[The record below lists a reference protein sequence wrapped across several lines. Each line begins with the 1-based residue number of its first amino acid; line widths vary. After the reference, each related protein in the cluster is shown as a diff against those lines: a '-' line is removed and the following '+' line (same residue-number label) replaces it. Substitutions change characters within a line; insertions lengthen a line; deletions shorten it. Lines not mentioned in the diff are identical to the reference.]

1 VLFLTSAGM
10 ETLMGTRHRALS
22 GVAALLALAV
32 APAAAQANA
41 KTVGDGND
49 VATALDIRS
58 VSHGHRGARLTHSI
72 RTYGAFSSRFLSGDN
87 FFVFVFDT
95 DGTRSTAERFV
106 VVFWGGGRLRA
117 AVTRGNGDFI
127 RWTRV
132 SRPSSHSV
140 KVTLRRGSLGNPP
153 GYRWVAVSVVG
164 QRGDSAPNRGLILH
178 DIRAPRIRFPKVP
191 IPAAL
196 TYDVAFSVS
205 DSGGSG
211 LRRWRLQQR
220 DFGTSTWAT
229 IRSGTS
235 GGSKSPPV
243 TAAEGDDDQYRVI
256 AVDRHGNRR
265 VSRVRTVSLPVD
277 DASAGITYV
286 ATLGGAWTPQSNL
299 TGPFL
304 GTLHTTS
311 TTLDSFTYT
320 FDGTYIAIVGPDD
333 CVQGTLVI
341 DNGASVVET
350 SPCAGG
356 QRRILFSRSVPD
368 GPHTATFT
376 FGSSDTGSFSL
387 DGIISR

>member
-87 FFVFVFDT
+87 GFLFGFDT
-95 DGTRSTAERFV
+95 NGTPSTAERFV
-106 VVFWGGGRLRA
+106 IVFWGGGRLRA

-140 KVTLRRGSLGNPP
+140 KVTLRRGSLGNPA
-153 GYRWVAVSVVG
+153 GYRWAAISFVG
-164 QRGDSAPNRGLILH
+164 QRGDRAPNRGLILH

-220 DFGTSTWAT
+220 DFGTSTWTT
-229 IRSGTS
+229 IRNGTS
-235 GGSKSPPV
+235 GGSKSPSV

-277 DASAGITYV
+277 DVSADIIY
-286 ATLGGAWTPQSNL
+286 GGAWTPQSNL

-304 GTLHTTS
+304 GTLTTTS
-311 TTLDSFTYT
+311 TNLDSFTYE
-320 FDGTYIAIVGPDD
+320 FDGSYVAIVGPAD
-333 CVQGTLVI
+333 CVQGTLAI
-341 DNGASVVET
+341 DGTGASEV
-350 SPCAGG
+350 SPCGGG
-356 QRRILFSRSVPD
+356 QRRILFSRSVAED
-368 GPHTATFT
+368 HHTATFT
-376 FGSSDTGSFSL
+376 FEGSDTGSFSL